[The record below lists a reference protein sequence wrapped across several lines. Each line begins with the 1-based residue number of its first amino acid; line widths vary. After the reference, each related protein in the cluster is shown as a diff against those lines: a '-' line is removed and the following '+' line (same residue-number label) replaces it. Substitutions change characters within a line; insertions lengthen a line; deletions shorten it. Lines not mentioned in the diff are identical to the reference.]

1 MITFKKYY
9 NLKNIKRI
17 VTPFFLILSLLIYSC
32 QRTDIETEVLVIGG
46 STSGVAA
53 ALSSAR
59 QGVSTVL
66 IEEGPWL
73 GGMLT
78 AAGVSGVDGNTKLPS
93 GIWGEFRDSLIQR
106 YGSKKA
112 LQSGWVSN
120 HLFEPH
126 VGNQI
131 FQNMVKC
138 ELFLRTLLGK
148 KITAIEKHEK
158 GWKLKLNDQKYD
170 YTLNAKIVVDATEMG
185 DIAAKVGV
193 PYEIGMDSRYTYGE
207 DIAPKEENDVIQDL
221 TYVMILE
228 DFGFD
233 KTIEKPVDYDPYN
246 FYCSSESNNC
256 IKESINRVLWPKDSL
271 LSYGR
276 LPNGK
281 VMINWPINGNDYY
294 VNAIEQSFEER
305 KKSFEK
311 AKQKSLQFLYYLQT
325 ELGFNTYGL
334 SEGEFPTEDNLPLI
348 PYHRE
353 SRRIRG
359 LTTLTVNHLA
369 KPYDQDLPLYR
380 TGIAVGDYPVDHHHA
395 SHPRAEEL
403 PKLHFY
409 PVPSYNV
416 PMGCLLPKKI
426 KNFIVAEKSI
436 SVTNIVNGTTRLQP
450 VVLQI
455 GQAAGVM
462 AAISIKENIQPAQ
475 LSVRKVQTQLL
486 NEGGYLLPY
495 LDVPKDDPNF
505 KVYQRIGA
513 TGIIKGIGMNVGW
526 ENQTWFFPDKNL
538 SQDDMEHALLILRQI
553 KYVGSP
559 KSLKNSDM
567 IEWFDSLQPN
577 FISNKVVSGRENEII
592 NISKIVDKKIIN
604 FEVMK
609 RGVFAKLLDVILDP
623 FNLFPIDTN
632 GKFTKH

>member
-17 VTPFFLILSLLIYSC
+17 VTPFFLILLLLIYSC

-106 YGSKKA
+106 YGSEKA

-131 FQNMVKC
+131 FQNMVKG

-158 GWKLKLNDQKYD
+158 GWKVKLNDQKYD

-207 DIAPKEENDVIQDL
+207 DIAPKKENDVIQDL

-228 DFGFD
+228 DFGSD

-359 LTTLTVNHLA
+359 LTTLTVNHIA
-369 KPYDQDLPLYR
+369 QPYDQDLPLYR

-403 PKLHFY
+403 PELHFY

-436 SVTNIVNGTTRLQP
+436 SVTNIVNGSTRLQP

-455 GQAAGVM
+455 GQAAGLM

-486 NEGGYLLPY
+486 KEGGYLLPY

-538 SQDDMEHALLILRQI
+538 SQDDMEHALLVLRQI

-567 IEWFDSLQPN
+567 IEWFESLQVN
-577 FISNKVVSGRENEII
+577 FISKKVVSGRENEII

-623 FNLFPIDTN
+623 FHLFPIDTN
-632 GKFTKH
+632 GKFIKH